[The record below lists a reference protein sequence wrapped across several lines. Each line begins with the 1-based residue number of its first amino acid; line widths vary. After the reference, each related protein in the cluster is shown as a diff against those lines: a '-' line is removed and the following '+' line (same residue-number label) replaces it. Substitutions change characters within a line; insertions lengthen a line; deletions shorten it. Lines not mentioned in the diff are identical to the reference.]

1 MDNVI
6 VLKMHMEDNVMNAN
20 PDIGIF
26 PTVNLV
32 YVMDMRVHVM
42 LKLGN
47 VLNVNKQQ
55 LGFIAKFV

>member
-1 MDNVI
+1 MDSVI
-6 VLKMHMEDNVMNAN
+6 VLKMHMGDNVMSAN

-26 PTVNLV
+26 PTVNHA